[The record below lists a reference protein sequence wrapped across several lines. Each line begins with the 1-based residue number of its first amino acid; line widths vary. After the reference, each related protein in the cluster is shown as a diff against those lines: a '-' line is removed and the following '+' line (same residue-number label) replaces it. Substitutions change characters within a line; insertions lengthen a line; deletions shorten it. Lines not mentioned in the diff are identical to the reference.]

1 MRSISLGISA
11 SFSSQPSSGNGRELL
26 VQHLLIK
33 ENDLDLLLELQ
44 QRVSAGPFSS
54 LNFSIT
60 FFLYCHIIHGERKE
74 KCKRLCDIKNVLK

>member
-1 MRSISLGISA
+1 MRSIFLGISA
-11 SFSSQPSSGNGRELL
+11 SFSSQSSSGNGRELL

-54 LNFSIT
+54 LHFCEI
-60 FFLYCHIIHGERKE
+60 FFLYFHLIHSERKRESMCLWTE
-74 KCKRLCDIKNVLK
+74 KKS